1 MSAEVEDGILRVVPH
16 RAPILR
22 IHAIA
27 ANDGVRATLRGREPS
42 GPGALPW
49 ACGANEGIAQSAAV
63 LLAHGAA
70 PGAGPRRGMLVAV
83 KRFAAHGAPAA
94 GDEVEYHVTLIR
106 RFGPTALVSG
116 HADRRGERLA
126 EGELTLW
133 IDDSKPAP

>member
-1 MSAEVEDGILRVVPH
+1 MSADVEDGILRVVPH

-27 ANDGVRATLRGREPS
+27 ANDGARAILRGREPA

-49 ACGANEGIAQSAAV
+49 ACGAIEGIAQSAAV
-63 LLAHGAA
+63 LLAHGAE

-83 KRFAAHGAPAA
+83 KRFATHAEPAA
-94 GDEVEYHVTLIR
+94 DAEIEYHVALVR

-116 HADRRGERLA
+116 HAERDGRRLA

-133 IDDSKPAP
+133 IDDGTPPR